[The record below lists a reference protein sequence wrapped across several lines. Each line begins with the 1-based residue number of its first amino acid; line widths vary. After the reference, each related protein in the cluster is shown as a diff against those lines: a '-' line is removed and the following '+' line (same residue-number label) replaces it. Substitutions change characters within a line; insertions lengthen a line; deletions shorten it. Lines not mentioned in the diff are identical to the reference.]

1 MVRFTTEQKAAYVA
15 EKRESFLSGSKTS
28 TPEYIEKFNA
38 MSVEE
43 QFAAI
48 RRQETYNERKAN
60 GETSKKVVKSS
71 NPLNMLIN
79 GEKPELSTE
88 AAEILIEKF
97 TNAITLMKEIIEDN
111 KNREKEELQE
121 QIKALQER
129 LKQIK

>member
-48 RRQETYNERKAN
+48 RRQETYNERKNNQGAQ
-60 GETSKKVVKSS
+60 TSKKSISTVDY
-71 NPLNMLIN
+71 LME
-79 GEKPELSTE
+79 GEMVEMNTE
-88 AAEILIEKF
+88 AAMNMIERFKV
-97 TNAITLMKEIIEDN
+97 AIETCEKIIESN
-111 KNREKEELQE
+111 KVQEKQELEEQL
-121 QIKALQER
+121 KAIQAR
-129 LKQIK
+129 LKELK

>member
-48 RRQETYNERKAN
+48 RRQDSYNERKAN
-60 GETSKKVVKSS
+60 QGAQTSKKSISPVDYLMEGEMVEM
-71 NPLNMLIN
+71 NTEDTMNMIERFKVAIETC
-79 GEKPELSTE
+79 EK
-88 AAEILIEKF
+88 
-97 TNAITLMKEIIEDN
+97 IIESN
-111 KNREKEELQE
+111 KVQEKQELEEQL
-121 QIKALQER
+121 KAIQAR
-129 LKQIK
+129 LKELK